1 MSDIQASQ
9 TSPIRTP
16 PMGLKILA
24 LVGPAFVWCAEY
36 IGSGEVVLA
45 TRTGAILSSAILWSV
60 IFGIFLKYWIG
71 MSGGRYTV
79 CTGEGMVDMFD
90 RMPGPRH
97 WVVWLVLIVQF
108 ATAIIAIAALANV
121 AGVFLAGFIG
131 HNSRIVQIICGWAVS
146 IFAIFVVWSGAFDSL
161 KVVMTFFVFVIVLGV
176 LYVAICVFPPLGELA
191 RSLIPNVPVVPDW
204 AMAKGVNG
212 NAWKEILPLIG
223 WGAGGFASQ
232 AWYTYWV
239 LGAGYGAAAGRG
251 DGRSA
256 DVAMLKNMD
265 SDTAHKVKGW
275 CKVLYTDATIAM
287 VIGVVVTSAFVIAG
301 SGVLRPRQL
310 APDGASVAITLSEIF
325 SANWG
330 KVGAFLFLLSG
341 SAALISTQVGQLA
354 GWPRLLSDCCRI
366 CIPSVANKFSWKTRY
381 RFFLV
386 VFFFTS
392 MVIIYTLGFQPV
404 ILVKVGAICDGLL
417 LTPLQAICVAA
428 GLFFVLPKVLSRDA
442 HRVLKP
448 NWIFLVGLA
457 AAFIVFAYFCIF
469 QIPSVIFTK

>member
-1 MSDIQASQ
+1 MGDTQIK
-9 TSPIRTP
+9 TP
-16 PMGLKILA
+16 PKGLMVLA
-24 LVGPAFVWCAEY
+24 LVGPAFIWCAEY

-45 TRTGAILSSAILWSV
+45 TRTGAILGSAILWSV

-71 MSGGRYTV
+71 MSGARYTV
-79 CTGEGMVDMFD
+79 CTGEAMVDMFD
-90 RMPGPRH
+90 RIPGPGH
-97 WVVWLVLIVQF
+97 WVVWLVFVVQF
-108 ATAIIAIAALANV
+108 ASAIMSIAALANV

-131 HNSRIVQIICGWAVS
+131 HDSRTVQIICGWAVS
-146 IFAIFVVWSGAFDSL
+146 LFAGAVVWSGTFDVL
-161 KVVMTFFVFVIVLGV
+161 KMVMSFFIFIIVLGV
-176 LYVAICVFPPLGELA
+176 LYVAVCVFPPIEQLA
-191 RSLIPNVPVVPDW
+191 RSLIPSVPAVPDW
-204 AMAKGVNG
+204 AIAKGISN

-256 DVAMLKNMD
+256 DVAMLKSMD

-275 CKVLYTDATIAM
+275 CRVLYTDATIAM
-287 VIGVVVTSAFVIAG
+287 IIGVVVTSSFVIAG
-301 SGVLRPRQL
+301 AGILGPRRL
-310 APDGASVAITLSEIF
+310 APDGAGVAITLSEIF

-330 KVGAFLFLLSG
+330 KVGAFLFLLAG
-341 SAALISTQVGQLA
+341 SAALISTQIGQLA
-354 GWPRLLSDCCRI
+354 GWPRLLADCGRI

-404 ILVKVGAICDGLL
+404 LLVKIGAICDGLL
-417 LTPLQAICVAA
+417 LTPLQAICVAI
-428 GLFFVLPKVLSRDA
+428 GLFYILPRILSPDA
-442 HRVLKP
+442 ARILKP

-457 AAFIVFAYFCIF
+457 AAFIVFAYFCVF
-469 QIPSVIFTK
+469 QLPAALFGK